1 MIHVYVMSYLNGFKF
16 WRDQLGHI
24 VACLHRD
31 TIIAHF
37 FKKVA
42 NFNLL
47 RSLSHFVAAGYF
59 PVNRCHRC
67 TVEQL
72 ASFKSRLCG

>member
-1 MIHVYVMSYLNGFKF
+1 MSYLNGFKF

-24 VACLHRD
+24 VAVCIVIQLLR
-31 TIIAHF
+31 IF
-37 FKKVA
+37 LKKVT

-47 RSLSHFVAAGYF
+47 RSLSQFVAAGYF

-67 TVEQL
+67 AVEQL